1 MKRGQNQ
8 GVTMGAGYEMS
19 TLSELLSFWVLIWF
33 SKKRGILE
41 FNVMGDSKEV
51 IELANG
57 KNSMLYL
64 HFYNWTQR
72 IRTPIHFLQAIF
84 FIHIYRIFNEE
95 AYSL

>member
-1 MKRGQNQ
+1 MKRVKNQ
-8 GVTMGAGYEMS
+8 GVTMGARYGTN
-19 TLSELLSFWVLIWF
+19 TLSELLSFWVLLWF
-33 SKKRGILE
+33 VKKRGILE

-51 IELANG
+51 IELANR
-57 KNSMLYL
+57 KNSMSFL

-72 IRTPIHFLQAIF
+72 IRTPIHFLQAIS